1 MRLPNSS
8 RPWPSSGAAVGPV
21 GEAEAPPTLEGMT
34 SSSTKSSELDLHMGH
49 DELVIRDRYEVLGI
63 LDDLLIAGFFIVGSI
78 LFFNEETA
86 TAGTWLFL
94 LGSIMM
100 LIRPMIALT
109 RRVHLRRLHPD
120 RPITPSA
127 AVTNE

>member
-1 MRLPNSS
+1 M
-8 RPWPSSGAAVGPV
+8 
-21 GEAEAPPTLEGMT
+21 
-34 SSSTKSSELDLHMGH
+34 HIGH

-78 LFFNEETA
+78 LFFAADTA

-94 LGSIMM
+94 LGSLMM
-100 LIRPMIALT
+100 LIRPLIALT
-109 RRVHLRRLHPD
+109 RRVHLRRFHPTL
-120 RPITPSA
+120 PVTPSA